1 MLAMCHGVNGSKQI
15 PTNLKGYIMS
25 SITVGLFL
33 PSGVNVE
40 PEPIFVEDYKSIQS
54 AVGGTFDAI
63 TTNCGMEE
71 MLFVGYV
78 NDEFL
83 INGMEMNYLATNLFK
98 REIHGNCV
106 VVWGLSEDGEYDGD
120 NHDIPEGV
128 YGVLVDGLTEGTAS
142 AYNLAV
148 SMATICDFAIQH
160 NISDE
165 ETLDRATFTMYDCS
179 TNGDRSS
186 ERYNNAMATLK
197 GMLDDV
203 ATFAEDN
210 AEGIGELNADEMQQ
224 IAGFCRHMNEML

>member
-1 MLAMCHGVNGSKQI
+1 
-15 PTNLKGYIMS
+15 MS
-25 SITVGLFL
+25 TITVGLFL

-54 AVGGTFDAI
+54 AVGGNFDAI

-106 VVWGLSEDGEYDGD
+106 VVWGLAQNGEYDGE
-120 NHDIPEGV
+120 NYDIPEEF
-128 YGVLVDGLTEGTAS
+128 YEALVSGLTEGTAG

-160 NISDE
+160 NICDVD
-165 ETLDRATFTMYDCS
+165 TLDRATFTMYDCS
-179 TNGDRSS
+179 VNGDRSS
-186 ERYNNAMATLK
+186 ERYNNAIATLK

-210 AEGIGELNADEMQQ
+210 AEGIDELNADEMQE
-224 IAGFCRHMNEML
+224 ITRFCLQMKEML